1 MTFRGRVPR
10 HWPSLLKLCLL
21 FLLHFLPGRARRRT
35 HIRAKG
41 HDVNVL
47 RNANMQHTFRGRAP
61 RRGSSLAKSCL
72 FCLLLILPG
81 RERRHTNIQAKSHDV
96 NVPRNAN
103 MQHTVRVAPPGIGQA
118 SRNRVCCFLIR
129 FLQGRERRY
138 TNIRACK
145 ARSGGVTYL
154 PALNSWGGVS

>member
-1 MTFRGRVPR
+1 MDSWNNLFHGAVTFRGRVPR

-129 FLQGRERRY
+129 FCRAGREG
-138 TNIRACK
+138 TQTFGPK
-145 ARSGGVTYL
+145 VTM
-154 PALNSWGGVS
+154 